1 MEVEESSGPPR
12 GLLLGLGVVGLVLA
26 GAVASLFVFR
36 LQPQL
41 GGGTSCASGTSCVS
55 MPANASALNFSPI
68 NVTVVLGVN
77 STIMWSNQDTVQHTV
92 VVCPIGGGQICAPS
106 KALAS
111 SGFLSKGDTFQVT
124 LNSTGVY
131 HFFCSI
137 HPATMRGTIV
147 VEAGSTTSVNT

>member
-1 MEVEESSGPPR
+1 M
-12 GLLLGLGVVGLVLA
+12 LVLA
-26 GAVASLFVFR
+26 GALASLFVFR

-41 GGGTSCASGTSCVS
+41 GGSTTCASGSSCVS
-55 MPANASALNFSPI
+55 MPANASSLNFSPD

-77 STIMWSNQDTVQHTV
+77 STIVWSNQDTVQHTV
-92 VVCPIGGGQICAPS
+92 VVCPIGGGQICSPS
-106 KALAS
+106 KALFS
-111 SGFLSKGDTFQVT
+111 SGFLSKGDTFQVS

-147 VEAGSTTSVNT
+147 VKAGGATSTST

>member
-1 MEVEESSGPPR
+1 MEVEEPSGPPR

-36 LQPQL
+36 LQPPL
-41 GGGTSCASGTSCVS
+41 GGGITCASGTSCVS
-55 MPANASALNFSPI
+55 MPANASALNFSPSNI
-68 NVTVVLGVN
+68 TVIQGVN
-77 STIMWSNQDTVQHTV
+77 STIVWSNQDTVQHTV

-137 HPATMRGTIV
+137 HPGIMRGTIV
-147 VEAGSTTSVNT
+147 VKAGAAASAST